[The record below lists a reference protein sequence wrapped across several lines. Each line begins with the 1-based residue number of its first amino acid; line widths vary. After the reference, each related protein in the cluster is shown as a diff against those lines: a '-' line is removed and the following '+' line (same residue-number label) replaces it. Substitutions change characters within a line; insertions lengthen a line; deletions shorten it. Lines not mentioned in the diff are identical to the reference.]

1 LFTKNWTEAMTC
13 QTRAYYLT
21 KLALLALLLSISSG
35 TALAQE
41 TVSVSTPAFVAFNVI
56 DVGSSSTGSPSSA
69 RVSFSSA
76 NLTPGHRL
84 RISVMA
90 DSADF
95 SPPSSGGTIN
105 SSLASWTVT
114 GSQGG
119 TGSSGTVSH
128 SSFSQVFESAVDPV
142 SGSVD
147 LRFTLSATGSGIR
160 AGDHDLP
167 LRWQFESIP

>member
-1 LFTKNWTEAMTC
+1 MPAHI
-13 QTRAYYLT
+13 TRLHLLR
-21 KLALLALLLSISSG
+21 LALLALLLPIYSRI
-35 TALAQE
+35 APAQD
-41 TVSVSTPAFVAFNVI
+41 TVSVSGPAFVTFNVV

-95 SPPSSGGTIN
+95 SPPSSGGTIG
-105 SSLASWTVT
+105 SSLVSWTVT

-119 TGSSGTVSH
+119 TGFSGTVSH
-128 SSFSQVFESAVDPV
+128 SSFTQAFESTADPG

-147 LRFTLSATGSGIR
+147 LRFTLSSTGSGIR
-160 AGDHDLP
+160 AGDHTLP
-167 LRWQFESIP
+167 LRWQFESVP